1 MKNKRRV
8 LVLVDGYNL
17 YHGLCDMQGDIP
29 GDRNHAKWLDLN
41 TPSGLTLKS

>member
-17 YHGLCDMQGDIP
+17 YHGLCDMQGTSLVI
-29 GDRNHAKWLDLN
+29 GI